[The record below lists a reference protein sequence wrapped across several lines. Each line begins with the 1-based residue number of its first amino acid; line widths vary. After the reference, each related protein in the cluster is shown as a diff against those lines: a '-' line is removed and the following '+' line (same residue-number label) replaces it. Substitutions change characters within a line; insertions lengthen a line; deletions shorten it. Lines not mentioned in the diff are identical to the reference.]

1 MSAKMSRLEVTLIAL
16 AALCAA
22 PAAFAQSTGDAMFN
36 VVERGRYLATL
47 GDCAACHTAP
57 GGRPYAGGLT
67 IETPFGNLVTPNIT
81 PDGDTGIGKYTL
93 QDFQRVMSEGINR
106 GGYHLYGAMP
116 FTAYTKVTAEDNA
129 AIFAYLQTL
138 QPVSSSIEVNQL
150 PFPFNQRWTL
160 GGWNMINFTQGA
172 YKPDPQKS
180 EEWNRGAY
188 LVEGLGHCG
197 TCHTPKNAIG
207 GDKNSQWLQGFVL
220 ENWNAPDITPDP
232 HKGIGSW
239 SEDDIVAY
247 LKTGANQFDMA
258 SGPMAEVIE
267 KSTQHFEDADLKA
280 IAIYLK
286 DSGGKADAAVPT
298 PIAASDPAMTAG
310 AAIFSDRCQGCHITS
325 GVGIPKLFPR
335 LANAPLVNADDPTSL
350 IRVVLAGSRP
360 GATDAVSTSPGMPS
374 FAWNLSDADVAN
386 VLTYVR
392 NSWGNSAPAVTQN
405 DVSTLRKNL
414 EE

>member
-1 MSAKMSRLEVTLIAL
+1 MTRTFI
-16 AALCAA
+16 AALCLSASVSTWGA
-22 PAAFAQSTGDAMFN
+22 TAEQSLIS
-36 VVERGRYLATL
+36 RGEYLARA
-47 GDCAACHTAP
+47 GDCIACHTAKD
-57 GGRPYAGGLT
+57 GKAFTGGLPLGTPIGT
-67 IETPFGNLVTPNIT
+67 IYSTNIT
-81 PDGDTGIGKYTL
+81 PDPETGIGKYSFEAFDDAVRRGIRSDGATL
-93 QDFQRVMSEGINR
+93 
-106 GGYHLYGAMP
+106 YPAMP
-116 FTAYTKVTAEDNA
+116 YPSYATVTNDDMHALYAYFMKGVVAVDQPNKDSEIPWPLSMRFPLAGWRWLFAPAPNTATVPHPSDP
-129 AIFAYLQTL
+129 AIT
-138 QPVSSSIEVNQL
+138 
-150 PFPFNQRWTL
+150 
-160 GGWNMINFTQGA
+160 
-172 YKPDPQKS
+172 
-180 EEWNRGAY
+180 RGAY

-197 TCHTPKNAIG
+197 TCHTPKNVIG
-207 GDKNSQWLQGFVL
+207 GDKNSQWLEGFVL
-220 ENWNAPDITPDP
+220 QNWNAPDITSDP
-232 HKGIGSW
+232 HKGIGRW

-258 SGPMAEVIE
+258 SGPMAEVVE

-280 IAIYLK
+280 IAVYLK
-286 DSGGKADAAVPT
+286 DSGGKTDTAVPT
-298 PIAASDPAMTAG
+298 PIAQSDPAMKAG

-325 GVGIPKLFPR
+325 GAGIPRLFPR